1 MMTVSTDRARGPG
14 RPRNKPS
21 EVTSQLAIR
30 LTAADRQAL
39 QELAEADGM
48 PISTYI
54 VSVLRRHLLDDEAS

>member
-1 MMTVSTDRARGPG
+1 
-14 RPRNKPS
+14 
-21 EVTSQLAIR
+21 VTSQLAIR

-54 VSVLRRHLLDDEAS
+54 VSVLRRHLLNGEAS